1 MEIPREVYDKFLGQ
15 FEARVSAFEQA
26 LNKWSKTEGEPR
38 PTENYWVEKLVAEG
52 GGDFSIIEPATPLPP
67 EAEELIIPGAPP
79 VVPSG
84 EPILPPPPVEKTKIF
99 KSDMFRKMTD
109 PEYDQYK
116 QIRAAFPERLGAV
129 FDGATSIL
137 TTDEFFPMLYAA
149 AVDAYGEDRANELL
163 APTE

>member
-1 MEIPREVYDKFLGQ
+1 MSFGPKFKKAVMDAGL
-15 FEARVSAFEQA
+15 A
-26 LNKWSKTEGEPR
+26 
-38 PTENYWVEKLVAEG
+38 EKLVLHEFPHVTLNGELTEEEASALTGLLAEY
-52 GGDFSIIEPATPLPP
+52 DP
-67 EAEELIIPGAPP
+67 ENDPD
-79 VVPSG
+79 VPN
-84 EPILPPPPVEKTKIF
+84 LTRVY

-109 PEYDQYK
+109 EEYGKYK